1 MSKEWLENVPA
12 YFDGYLKLVG
22 EEDMVEAM
30 KNSMTEFA
38 AWASDVSDE
47 QGTYTYE
54 EGKWTV
60 NELLQHIID
69 TERIFQYR
77 SLSIARGEMNELP
90 GFDHNS
96 YAKNSK
102 ANGRVLSDLIAE
114 FGRLRASSI
123 DLYSS
128 MDETNMKY
136 KGMANGFVVQPVLF
150 GYLIS
155 GHLRHH
161 LGVLDAR
168 YTLT

>member
-12 YFDGYLKLVG
+12 YFDGYLKLVD
-22 EEDMVEAM
+22 EDDMLIAMEKSKVEF
-30 KNSMTEFA
+30 EV
-38 AWASDVSDE
+38 WAKSVDE
-47 QGTYTYE
+47 AKGTHAYQR
-54 EGKWTV
+54 GKWTI
-60 NELLQHIID
+60 NEVIQHIID

-77 SLSIARGEMNELP
+77 SLSIARGEMNQLP

-96 YAKNSK
+96 YVKNAK
-102 ANGRVLSDLIAE
+102 ANQRTFTELAAE
-114 FGRLRASSI
+114 FVRLRESSI

-128 MDETNMKY
+128 IDEANMKY

-161 LGVLDAR
+161 LEVLQAR
-168 YTLT
+168 Y

>member
-22 EEDMVEAM
+22 EDDILEAM
-30 KNSMTEFA
+30 QNSKAEFMS
-38 AWASDVSDE
+38 WANDMSNDK
-47 QGTYTYE
+47 GFYAYE

-60 NELLQHIID
+60 NEVLQHIID

-90 GFDHNS
+90 GFDHDS

-102 ANGRVLSDLIAE
+102 ANQRNLSDLISE
-114 FGRLRASSI
+114 FVRLRDSSV

-128 MDETNMKY
+128 LDESNIKY
-136 KGMANGFVVQPVLF
+136 KGMANGFVVQPILF

-161 LGVLDAR
+161 LNVLEAR
-168 YTLT
+168 Y

>member
-22 EEDMVEAM
+22 EDDMIEAM
-30 KNSMTEFA
+30 KNSKAEFA
-38 AWASDVSDE
+38 AWAKDVPDDK
-47 QGTYTYE
+47 GKYAYE

-96 YAKNSK
+96 YVKNSK
-102 ANGRVLSDLIAE
+102 ANDRKLSELIAE
-114 FGRLRASSI
+114 FRRLRDSSI
-123 DLYSS
+123 DLYAS
-128 MDETNMKY
+128 MGEANMKY

-150 GYLIS
+150 GFLIS

-161 LGVLDAR
+161 LNVLQAR
-168 YTLT
+168 Y

>member
-1 MSKEWLENVPA
+1 MSTEWLENVPA

-22 EEDMVEAM
+22 EDNMMEAM
-30 KNSMTEFA
+30 INSKSEFV
-38 AWASDVSDE
+38 AWANTVSDE
-47 QGTYTYE
+47 KGTYAYQ

-102 ANGRVLSDLIAE
+102 ANERKLSELIAE
-114 FGRLRASSI
+114 FDRLRESSI

-128 MDETNMKY
+128 LDEANIKY
-136 KGMANGFVVQPVLF
+136 KGMANGFVVQPILYGF
-150 GYLIS
+150 LIS

-161 LGVLDAR
+161 LRVLENR
-168 YTLT
+168 Y

>member
-22 EEDMVEAM
+22 EEGMIDAM
-30 KNSMTEFA
+30 KDSKTEFSEWARTMTEDKGKFA
-38 AWASDVSDE
+38 
-47 QGTYTYE
+47 YE
-54 EGKWTV
+54 EGKWTI
-60 NELLQHIID
+60 NEVLQHMID

-77 SLSIARGEMNELP
+77 SMSIARGEMNELP
-90 GFDHNS
+90 GFDHDS

-102 ANGRVLSDLIAE
+102 ANQRKLSDLISE
-114 FGRLRASSI
+114 FERLRDSSI

-128 MDETNMKY
+128 MDEANMKY

-155 GHLRHH
+155 GHMRHH
-161 LGVLDAR
+161 LNVLKNR
-168 YTLT
+168 Y

>member
-22 EEDMVEAM
+22 EDDMIEAM
-30 KNSMTEFA
+30 KNSKSEFTV
-38 AWASDVSDE
+38 WATDISEDK
-47 QGTYTYE
+47 GTYTYQ

-60 NELLQHIID
+60 NEMLQHVID

-102 ANGRVLSDLIAE
+102 ANQRKLSDLIAE
-114 FGRLRASSI
+114 FTRLRDASI

-136 KGMANGFVVQPVLF
+136 KGMANGFVVQPILF
-150 GYLIS
+150 GYLIT

-161 LGVLDAR
+161 LNVLGAR
-168 YTLT
+168 Y

>member
-1 MSKEWLENVPA
+1 M
-12 YFDGYLKLVG
+12 
-22 EEDMVEAM
+22 
-30 KNSMTEFA
+30 
-38 AWASDVSDE
+38 
-47 QGTYTYE
+47 
-54 EGKWTV
+54 
-60 NELLQHIID
+60 LQHVID

-102 ANGRVLSDLIAE
+102 ANQRKLADIITE
-114 FGRLRASSI
+114 FSRLRDTSI
-123 DLYSS
+123 DLYCS

-150 GYLIS
+150 GYLII

-161 LGVLDAR
+161 LNVLEAR
-168 YTLT
+168 Y

>member
-22 EEDMVEAM
+22 EDNMIEAM
-30 KNSMTEFA
+30 INSKAEFV
-38 AWASDVSDE
+38 AWSQDISEDK
-47 QGTYTYE
+47 GTFAYQ

-60 NELLQHIID
+60 NELLQHVID

-96 YAKNSK
+96 YVKNSK
-102 ANGRVLSDLIAE
+102 ANARKLSDVISE
-114 FGRLRASSI
+114 FDRLRDSSI
-123 DLYSS
+123 ALYGS
-128 MDETNMKY
+128 MDETNVKY
-136 KGMANGFVVQPVLF
+136 KGMANGFVVQPVLYGF
-150 GYLIS
+150 LIS

-161 LGVLDAR
+161 LNVLKSR
-168 YTLT
+168 Y

>member
-1 MSKEWLENVPA
+1 MTKEWLEKVPA

-22 EEDMVEAM
+22 EDNMIEAM
-30 KNSMTEFA
+30 KNSKAEFI
-38 AWASDVSDE
+38 AWSQDVSEEKGTYAYE
-47 QGTYTYE
+47 QG
-54 EGKWTV
+54 KWSV
-60 NELLQHIID
+60 NELLQHMID

-102 ANGRVLSDLIAE
+102 ANERKLSDLIAE
-114 FGRLRASSI
+114 FERLRDSSI

-128 MDETNMKY
+128 MDDTNMKY
-136 KGMANGFVVQPVLF
+136 KGMANGFVVQPVLYGF
-150 GYLIS
+150 LIS

-161 LGVLDAR
+161 LSVLKAR
-168 YTLT
+168 Y

>member
-22 EEDMVEAM
+22 EDDMIEAM
-30 KNSMTEFA
+30 KNSKSEFT
-38 AWASDVSDE
+38 AWATDISEDK
-47 QGTYTYE
+47 GTYTYQ

-60 NELLQHIID
+60 NDMLQHVID

-102 ANGRVLSDLIAE
+102 ANQRKLSDIIAE
-114 FGRLRASSI
+114 FTRLRDASI

-150 GYLIS
+150 GYLIT

-161 LGVLDAR
+161 LNVLGAR
-168 YTLT
+168 Y

>member
-22 EEDMVEAM
+22 EDDVIEAM
-30 KNSMTEFA
+30 KNSKSEFA
-38 AWASDVSDE
+38 AWATDISEDK
-47 QGTYTYE
+47 GTYAYQ

-60 NELLQHIID
+60 NEMLQHVID

-102 ANGRVLSDLIAE
+102 ANQRKLSDLISE
-114 FGRLRASSI
+114 FTRLRDASI

-128 MDETNMKY
+128 MDETNMRY

-150 GYLIS
+150 GYLIT

-161 LGVLDAR
+161 LNVLGAR
-168 YTLT
+168 Y

>member
-22 EEDMVEAM
+22 EDDILEAM
-30 KNSMTEFA
+30 QNSKAEFMS
-38 AWASDVSDE
+38 WANEMSNDK
-47 QGTYTYE
+47 GLYAYE

-60 NELLQHIID
+60 NEVLQHIID

-90 GFDHNS
+90 GFDHDS

-102 ANGRVLSDLIAE
+102 ANQRNLSDLISE
-114 FGRLRASSI
+114 FARLRDSSV

-128 MDETNMKY
+128 IDESNIKY
-136 KGMANGFVVQPVLF
+136 KGMANGFVVQPILF

-161 LGVLDAR
+161 LNVLEAR
-168 YTLT
+168 Y

>member
-22 EEDMVEAM
+22 EDDMIGAM
-30 KNSMTEFA
+30 KNSKAEFI
-38 AWASDVSDE
+38 AWATDISEDK
-47 QGTYTYE
+47 GAYTYE

-60 NELLQHIID
+60 NEVLQHVID

-102 ANGRVLSDLIAE
+102 ANQRKLADIITE
-114 FGRLRASSI
+114 FSRLRDTSI

-150 GYLIS
+150 GYLII

-161 LGVLDAR
+161 LNVLEAR
-168 YTLT
+168 Y